1 MPADEADVVVVG
13 AGLAGLTA
21 AREIVAAGR
30 EVVVLEARDRVGGRV
45 LNHPIGDGKVVEVG
59 GQWIGPGQDRIA
71 TLAKELGVETFP
83 TYDTGRNVLCFGKKT
98 STYSGTI
105 PRINPIVL
113 ADVGRAQA
121 AINRLA
127 RRVPL
132 EAPWQAEHAER
143 WDGQTFE
150 TWLHKAARTRV
161 GRELVRL
168 GIEAVFACEPA
179 EVSLL
184 HVLFYVHSAGTFELL
199 VDTDGGAQQ
208 DRFVG
213 GSQVVTERMAADLG
227 GRVRVDTPVRYLRHG
242 GEIVEVVSD
251 RTAVKAR
258 RAIVSVPPAL
268 AGRIAYDPPLPG
280 HRDQLTQK
288 APMGSVIKCHAF
300 YDAPFWRDDGLSG
313 QATGDGPGVKVT
325 FDNSPP
331 DGSPGVLLGFLEG
344 DEARRLSRVPAPERR
359 RAVIDSFVRFFGP
372 RAAEPRD
379 YVELDWSQEEW
390 TRGCYGAHFAPGV
403 WTRYGDALREP
414 IGPIHWAGT
423 ETATEWG
430 GYMDGA
436 VQSGQRAAAEVLAS
450 LA

>member
-1 MPADEADVVVVG
+1 MPADEADVV
-13 AGLAGLTA
+13 AGLAGFTA
-21 AREIVAAGR
+21 ARELAAAGR

-71 TLAKELGVETFP
+71 TIAKELGVETFP

-179 EVSLL
+179 DVSLL

-199 VDTDGGAQQ
+199 IDTRGGAQQ

-213 GSQVVTERMAADLG
+213 GSQAVTDRMAAELG
-227 GRVRVDTPVRYLRHG
+227 DRVHLGAPVRYIRHG
-242 GEIVEVVSD
+242 GEIVDVLSD

-268 AGRIAYDPPLPG
+268 
-280 HRDQLTQK
+280 
-288 APMGSVIKCHAF
+288 
-300 YDAPFWRDDGLSG
+300 
-313 QATGDGPGVKVT
+313 
-325 FDNSPP
+325 
-331 DGSPGVLLGFLEG
+331 
-344 DEARRLSRVPAPERR
+344 
-359 RAVIDSFVRFFGP
+359 
-372 RAAEPRD
+372 
-379 YVELDWSQEEW
+379 
-390 TRGCYGAHFAPGV
+390 
-403 WTRYGDALREP
+403 
-414 IGPIHWAGT
+414 
-423 ETATEWG
+423 
-430 GYMDGA
+430 
-436 VQSGQRAAAEVLAS
+436 
-450 LA
+450 